1 LIKNVLRKNFNRCLK
16 AKPRIVEDGSSL
28 VVESPPISL
37 AEVALEAIDRTPEKS
52 HLIAFN
58 KGFKYKNYRKRH
70 IVGSSV

>member
-1 LIKNVLRKNFNRCLK
+1 
-16 AKPRIVEDGSSL
+16 VEDGSSL